1 MLSTTKGKNTSLI
14 PKEISNSGKL
24 LQPSLVDNSRVDSL
38 LKKIDIE
45 SKIETVSDLNQE
57 WTLFIDDL
65 NTKMFDKIS
74 F

>member
-1 MLSTTKGKNTSLI
+1 MLSTTKDKNTSLI

-45 SKIETVSDLNQE
+45 SNIETVSDLNQE
-57 WTLFIDDL
+57 WTLFIADMK
-65 NTKMFDKIS
+65 TTMFDNIY